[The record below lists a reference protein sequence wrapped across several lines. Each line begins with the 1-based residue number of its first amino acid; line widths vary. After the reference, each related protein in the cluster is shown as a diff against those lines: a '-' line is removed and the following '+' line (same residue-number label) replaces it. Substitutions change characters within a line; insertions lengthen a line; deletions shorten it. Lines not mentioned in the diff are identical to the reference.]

1 MKSPPSCNKHSIA
14 CVIGFDFGL
23 RRIGLATGQ
32 TITGTASPL
41 ATLEAVNHKP
51 DWKSIET
58 HIRQWKPDALI
69 VGIPYQPD
77 GEESDITRAA
87 RNFSRRLEQR
97 FNLPVY
103 TIDES
108 LSSFEAELQL
118 RQDIKIS
125 KHNKHEIDKMAAAII
140 VQSWLNSQQER

>member
-1 MKSPPSCNKHSIA
+1 MRVSAIRS
-14 CVIGFDFGL
+14 VLGFDFGL
-23 RRIGLATGQ
+23 KRIGLATGQ

-41 ATLEAVNHKP
+41 VTLQAVNQQP
-51 DWKSIET
+51 DWESIET
-58 HIRQWKPDALI
+58 QIRQWKPDALI

-77 GEESDITRAA
+77 GGESDITRAA
-87 RNFSRRLEQR
+87 RNFSRKLEQR

-108 LSSFEAELQL
+108 LSSYEAEEQL

-140 VQSWLNSQQER
+140 VQSWLDSQQDR

>member
-1 MKSPPSCNKHSIA
+1 MTSRAVRS
-14 CVIGFDFGL
+14 VMGFDYGL
-23 RRIGLATGQ
+23 KRIGIATGQ

-41 ATLEAVNHKP
+41 VTLQSINQAP
-51 DWKSIET
+51 DWKSIES
-58 HIRQWKPDALI
+58 HIRQWQPDALI
-69 VGIPYQPD
+69 VGIPYPLA

-87 RNFSRRLEQR
+87 RNFSKQLVRR

-108 LSSFEAELQL
+108 LSSFEAEQQL
-118 RQDIKIS
+118 KQGTKIS

-140 VQSWLNSQQER
+140 VQSWLNSHQDR

>member
-1 MKSPPSCNKHSIA
+1 MRAKHTVRS
-14 CVIGFDFGL
+14 VIGFDFGL
-23 RRIGLATGQ
+23 KRIGLATGQ

-41 ATLEAVNHKP
+41 VTLEAVNQKP

-69 VGIPYQPD
+69 VGIPYKPD

-87 RNFSRRLEQR
+87 RNFSKKLEQL

-103 TIDES
+103 TVDES
-108 LSSFEAELQL
+108 LSSFEAEQQL
-118 RQDIKIS
+118 RQDIKLS
-125 KHNKHEIDKMAAAII
+125 KHNKHKIDKMAAAII

>member
-1 MKSPPSCNKHSIA
+1 MQAKPPVRS
-14 CVIGFDFGL
+14 VMGFDFGL
-23 RRIGLATGQ
+23 KRIGLATGQ

-41 ATLEAVNHKP
+41 TTLQASNQKP
-51 DWKSIET
+51 DWENIEA

-69 VGIPYQPD
+69 VGIPYLLD
-77 GEESDITRAA
+77 GGESDITRAA
-87 RNFSRRLEQR
+87 RNFCKQLERR

-108 LSSFEAELQL
+108 LSSYEAQQQL
-118 RQDIKIS
+118 TQDMKIA

-140 VQSWLNSQQER
+140 VQSWLNSQQDC

>member
-1 MKSPPSCNKHSIA
+1 MRTKPAVRS
-14 CVIGFDFGL
+14 VMGFDFGL
-23 RRIGLATGQ
+23 KRIGLATGQ

-41 ATLEAVNHKP
+41 TTLQANKQKP
-51 DWKSIET
+51 DWENIEL

-69 VGIPYQPD
+69 VGIPYLLD
-77 GEESDITRAA
+77 GGESDITRAA
-87 RNFSRRLEQR
+87 RNFCKQLERR

-108 LSSFEAELQL
+108 LSSFEAQQQL
-118 RQDIKIS
+118 TQDMKIA

>member
-1 MKSPPSCNKHSIA
+1 MRANPPVRS
-14 CVIGFDFGL
+14 VIGFDFGL
-23 RRIGLATGQ
+23 KRIGLATGQ

-41 ATLEAVNHKP
+41 ITLQAVNQTP
-51 DWKSIET
+51 DWENIER

-69 VGIPYQPD
+69 VGIPYLLD
-77 GEESDITRAA
+77 GGESDITRAA
-87 RNFSRRLEQR
+87 RNFCKALEQR

-108 LSSFEAELQL
+108 LTSFEAEQQL
-118 RQDIKIS
+118 KQDMKIA

-140 VQSWLNSQQER
+140 VQSWLNSQQGR

>member
-1 MKSPPSCNKHSIA
+1 MRVNAIRS
-14 CVIGFDFGL
+14 VLGFDFGL
-23 RRIGLATGQ
+23 KRIGLATGQ

-41 ATLEAVNHKP
+41 VTLEAVNQQP
-51 DWKSIET
+51 DWQSIET
-58 HIRQWKPDALI
+58 QIRQWKPDALI

-77 GEESDITRAA
+77 GGESDITRAA
-87 RNFSRRLEQR
+87 RNFSRKLEQR

-108 LSSFEAELQL
+108 LSSYEAEEQL
-118 RQDIKIS
+118 RQDMIIS

-140 VQSWLNSQQER
+140 VQSWLDSQQDR

>member
-1 MKSPPSCNKHSIA
+1 MRAKHAIRS
-14 CVIGFDFGL
+14 VMGFDFGL
-23 RRIGLATGQ
+23 KRIGLATGQ

-41 ATLEAVNHKP
+41 TTLQASNQKP
-51 DWKSIET
+51 DWENIEV

-69 VGIPYQPD
+69 VGIPYLLD
-77 GEESDITRAA
+77 GGESDITRAA
-87 RNFSRRLEQR
+87 RNFCKQLERR

-108 LSSFEAELQL
+108 LSSFEAQQQL
-118 RQDIKIS
+118 TQDMKIA

-140 VQSWLNSQQER
+140 VQSWLNSQANG

>member
-1 MKSPPSCNKHSIA
+1 MSKHAVVRS
-14 CVIGFDFGL
+14 VLGFDFGL
-23 RRIGLATGQ
+23 KRIGLATGQ

-41 ATLEAVNHKP
+41 ITLQSVNQQP
-51 DWKSIET
+51 DWESIET
-58 HIRQWKPDALI
+58 QVRQWKPDALI

-77 GEESDITRAA
+77 GGEGDITRAA
-87 RNFSRRLEQR
+87 HNFSRKLEQR

-108 LSSFEAELQL
+108 LSSYEAEEQL
-118 RQDIKIS
+118 KQDMKIS

-140 VQSWLNSQQER
+140 VQSWLNSQQDR

>member
-1 MKSPPSCNKHSIA
+1 MRFNAIRS
-14 CVIGFDFGL
+14 VLGFDFGL
-23 RRIGLATGQ
+23 KRIGLATGQ

-41 ATLEAVNHKP
+41 VTLQAVDQKP
-51 DWKSIET
+51 DWESIET
-58 HIRQWKPDALI
+58 QIMQWKPDALI

-77 GEESDITRAA
+77 GGESDITRAA
-87 RNFSRRLEQR
+87 RNFSRKLEQR

-108 LSSFEAELQL
+108 LSSYEAEEQL

-140 VQSWLNSQQER
+140 VQSWLDSQQDR